1 MEDKDLLDELRTAH
15 EGGRVAIRLDLKKL
29 DHMDSPIAV
38 QADSGIWIFGLIVA
52 TGLTGWFAGM
62 PAGIGVVVVGAIA
75 YATIGR
81 RVIQRKMRRRFF
93 EVGIKNIGDWRK
105 LWGLQGIT
113 LECAESGEV
122 CSSPDGNWIRFVLDH
137 LTH

>member
-1 MEDKDLLDELRTAH
+1 MEDKDLLDELRAAH

-52 TGLTGWFAGM
+52 TGLTWWFAGTA
-62 PAGIGVVVVGAIA
+62 AGIGAVVVGAIA

-93 EVGIKNIGDWRK
+93 EVGIKNIEPWRK
-105 LWGLQGIT
+105 LWELQGIT

>member
-1 MEDKDLLDELRTAH
+1 MEDKDLLDELRAAH
-15 EGGRVAIRLDLKKL
+15 EDGRVAISLDLKKL

-38 QADSGIWIFGLIVA
+38 QAESNRWLYGLIVA
-52 TGLTGWFAGM
+52 AGLIWWFAGTA
-62 PAGIGVVVVGAIA
+62 AGIGAVVVAAIV

-81 RVIQRKMRRRFF
+81 RMVERKMRRRFF

-113 LECAESGEV
+113 LECAENGDV

>member
-1 MEDKDLLDELRTAH
+1 MEDKDLLDELRAAQ
-15 EGGRVAIRLDLKKL
+15 EDGRVAIRLDLKKL

-38 QADSGIWIFGLIVA
+38 QADSSMWIFGLIVA
-52 TGLTGWFAGM
+52 AGVIWWFAGT
-62 PAGIGVVVVGAIA
+62 PAGIAAVVVGAIA

-81 RVIQRKMRRRFF
+81 RTVERKMRRRFF
-93 EVGIKNIGDWRK
+93 EVGLKNIGDWRK
-105 LWGLQGIT
+105 LWRLQGIT